1 MSVKNLEFTEEAGL
15 RFDLTAIADH
25 GDLHVRRVEV
35 GASRGENI
43 ARSEGANFLAVCLE
57 IVVRKFV
64 ERESGNLGEQATLG
78 GQAHRE
84 DAGEIVLRVEEFA
97 LRDRNRTQLVN
108 FVENFSKGGGD
119 DLIANGGRDGEIAVL
134 AERVDGTARAIG
146 VALVLSDIHDQA

>member
-43 ARSEGANFLAVCLE
+43 ARSEGSNLLAVGFE

-64 ERESGNLGEQATLG
+64 ECERGDLGKQATLG
-78 GQAHRE
+78 GQAHGE
-84 DAGEIVLRVEEFA
+84 DAGEIVLRVEEFV
-97 LRDRNRTQLVN
+97 LRNR
-108 FVENFSKGGGD
+108 E
-119 DLIANGGRDGEIAVL
+119 
-134 AERVDGTARAIG
+134 
-146 VALVLSDIHDQA
+146 